1 MNGKPVA
8 HILIVDDSRPL
19 REEIKRALSFPDMQ
33 IEFHEA
39 ENGLDGFKMLMDE
52 PIDLVLCDLVMPH
65 MDGFK
70 FLKMRSSRPDLEA
83 VPVLMLTAVGET
95 DQKIK
100 LLSAG
105 AGDYIVKPFHPG
117 ELLARANVHLR
128 RKLLQDELKQ
138 KNALLTELSTQD
150 GLTKI
155 NNRRH
160 FLELAHAE
168 VSRSRR
174 LEQPVSILL
183 MDVDHFK
190 QINDTYGHH
199 TGDMV
204 LTSICGAIRHEL
216 RAYDIF
222 GRYGG
227 DELIVLFPQTDGDEA
242 LEVAERTETTI
253 QALAIPGLSGLS
265 LSFSGGVAS
274 RTPEADDL
282 ESMIKMA
289 DQALYKAKTGGRG
302 SVVKA

>member
-8 HILIVDDSRPL
+8 QILIVDDSRPL
-19 REEIKRALSFPDMQ
+19 REEIKRALSFPDMR

-39 ENGLDGFKMLMDE
+39 ENGLDGFKMLVDE
-52 PIDLVLCDLVMPH
+52 SIDLVLCDLVMPQ

-83 VPVLMLTAVGET
+83 IPVLMLTSVDET

-128 RKLLQDELKQ
+128 RKLLQDELQQ
-138 KNALLTELSTQD
+138 KNELLTELSTQD

-160 FLELAHAE
+160 FLELAYAE

-174 LEQPVSILL
+174 LDQPVSILL

-204 LTSICGAIRHEL
+204 LTSICAAIREEL

-227 DELIVLFPQTDGDEA
+227 DELIVLFPQTDGEEA
-242 LEVAERTETTI
+242 LDVAERVEATI
-253 QALAIPGLSGLS
+253 QALSIPGLSGVSLS
-265 LSFSGGVAS
+265 LSGGVAS
-274 RTPEADDL
+274 RTRNDEDL

-289 DQALYKAKTGGRG
+289 DKALYSAKTGGRG
-302 SVVKA
+302 LVVRA